1 MRRYTL
7 PELRDAALRECP
19 EAFQL
24 VSDISTFTFERRAVP
39 AYHYRRE
46 NVVLHLG
53 SFQNEEYHYEGRIY
67 AFINAV
73 NSEVSI
79 LNVLPEKRFL
89 LPLFSPPISDISN
102 KRNIITRFVT
112 PFDYAAEHPLPRSH
126 EDSHD
131 GYIARKEKN
140 PRIVLLAQW
149 AFLLAGRIE
158 YIEHTGVKEGEI
170 LGEFV
175 ALCVHIYRQSKLAA
189 EKLQAEASQV
199 PNKDDKPAP
208 GNVTDAQLEGP
219 QQRDSHVNTLSK
231 QASKRRTSAAFDGD
245 SDDGSYTPTTTQ
257 GTITPTISQL
267 HH

>member
-24 VSDISTFTFERRAVP
+24 VSDISTYTFERRICFL
-39 AYHYRRE
+39 E
-46 NVVLHLG
+46 DFFEQDVLHLAF
-53 SFQNEEYHYEGRIY
+53 FQTGKSEDLAY
-67 AFINAV
+67 AFIEPA

-79 LNVLPEKRFL
+79 LSSLPKNGYL
-89 LPLFSPPISDISN
+89 LPLPFPLIPEPYVM
-102 KRNIITRFVT
+102 RHLTRFIT
-112 PFDYAAEHPLPRSH
+112 PFDHAAEHPLPRSH

-131 GYIARKEKN
+131 GDIARQEKN
-140 PRIVLLAQW
+140 SRIVLLAQW
-149 AFLLAGRIE
+149 AFLLTGRIR
-158 YIEHTGVKEGEI
+158 YIENTGVNEGELI
-170 LGEFV
+170 GEFV
-175 ALCVHIYRQSKLAA
+175 ALCVHIHRQSKLAA

-199 PNKDDKPAP
+199 PNKDGKPAP